1 MNKELILLNNS
12 HLNAL
17 TKLAISS
24 LPNESCAIL
33 LGKRVDTKSIVNSI
47 LPMNNSLHSSVAF
60 NINPDDLYNAYNTA
74 KLLELDVISI
84 FHSHPSKLLPSK
96 TDQIF
101 MMLNPVIWVIYSTSL
116 NNFKAFI
123 FDNFDQFKEISIRV
137 IKD

>member
-1 MNKELILLNNS
+1 MNKELILLYNS

-33 LGKRVDTKSIVNSI
+33 LGKRVDTKSIVKSI
-47 LPMNNSLHSSVAF
+47 LPMTNSLHSSVAF

-74 KLLELDVISI
+74 RLLELDVISI
-84 FHSHPSKLLPSK
+84 FHSHPTNPLPSE

-101 MMLNPVIWVIYSTSL
+101 MLLNPIIWIIYSTSL
-116 NNFKAFI
+116 NSFKAFI
-123 FDNFDQFKEISIRV
+123 FDNLDHLKEIRIRF

>member
-1 MNKELILLNNS
+1 MNKELILLNKS

-33 LGKRVDTKSIVNSI
+33 LGKRTNTKSIVKSI

-74 KLLELDVISI
+74 RLLELDVISI

-101 MMLNPVIWVIYSTSL
+101 MLLNPVIWIIYSTSL

-123 FDNFDQFKEISIRV
+123 FDKFDHLKEISIFF

>member
-47 LPMNNSLHSSVAF
+47 LPMNNSSHSSVAF

-101 MMLNPVIWVIYSTSL
+101 MMLNPVIWIIYSTSL

-123 FDNFDQFKEISIRV
+123 LDNFDQFKEISIRV

>member
-1 MNKELILLNNS
+1 MNKELILLYNS

-33 LGKRVDTKSIVNSI
+33 LGKKVDTKSIVKSI
-47 LPMNNSLHSSVAF
+47 LPMTNSLHSSVAF

-74 KLLELDVISI
+74 RLLELDVISI

-96 TDQIF
+96 TDKIF
-101 MMLNPVIWVIYSTSL
+101 MLLNPVIWIIYSTSL

-123 FDNFDQFKEISIRV
+123 FDKFDHLKEISICF

>member
-1 MNKELILLNNS
+1 MNKELILLYNS

-33 LGKRVDTKSIVNSI
+33 LGKRVDTKSIVKSI
-47 LPMNNSLHSSVAF
+47 LPMTNSLHSSVAF
-60 NINPDDLYNAYNTA
+60 NINPDDLYNAYNQA
-74 KLLELDVISI
+74 RILELDIISI
-84 FHSHPSKLLPSK
+84 FHSHPSNLLPSE

-101 MMLNPVIWVIYSTSL
+101 MLLNPVIWIIYSTSL
-116 NNFKAFI
+116 NSFKAFI
-123 FDNFDQFKEISIRV
+123 LDNLDHLEEISIRF

>member
-101 MMLNPVIWVIYSTSL
+101 MMLNPVIWIIYSTSL

-123 FDNFDQFKEISIRV
+123 FENFDHFKEISIRF

>member
-60 NINPDDLYNAYNTA
+60 NINPDDLYNAYNKA
-74 KLLELDVISI
+74 RLLKLDVISI

-101 MMLNPVIWVIYSTSL
+101 MVINPVIWIIYSTSL

-123 FDNFDQFKEISIRV
+123 FDNFDHFKEISIRF

>member
-101 MMLNPVIWVIYSTSL
+101 MMLNPVIWIIYSTSL

-123 FDNFDQFKEISIRV
+123 LHNFDQFKEISIRV

>member
-1 MNKELILLNNS
+1 MNKELILLYNS

-33 LGKRVDTKSIVNSI
+33 LGKRVDTKSIVKSI
-47 LPMNNSLHSSVAF
+47 LPMTNSLHSSVAF

-74 KLLELDVISI
+74 RLLELDVISI

-96 TDQIF
+96 TDKIF
-101 MMLNPVIWVIYSTSL
+101 MLLNPVIWIIYSTSL

-123 FDNFDQFKEISIRV
+123 FDKFDHLKEISICF

>member
-1 MNKELILLNNS
+1 MNNDLIVLNNS

-17 TKLAISS
+17 TKLAIRS
-24 LPNESCAIL
+24 LPNESCALL
-33 LGKRVDTKSIVNSI
+33 LGKKVDTKSIVKSI
-47 LPMNNSLHSSVAF
+47 LPMTNALQSSVAF

-74 KLLELDVISI
+74 RLLELDIISI

-101 MMLNPVIWVIYSTSL
+101 MLLNPVIWIIYSTSL
-116 NNFKAFI
+116 KSFKAFI
-123 FDNFDQFKEISIRV
+123 FDNFDRLKEISICF

>member
-33 LGKRVDTKSIVNSI
+33 LGKRTDTKSIVKSI

-74 KLLELDVISI
+74 RLLELDVISI

-101 MMLNPVIWVIYSTSL
+101 MVLNPVIWLIYSISL

-123 FDNFDQFKEISIRV
+123 FDNFDLIKEISICF

>member
-60 NINPDDLYNAYNTA
+60 SINPDDLYNAYNTA

-101 MMLNPVIWVIYSTSL
+101 MMLNPVIWIIYSTLL

-123 FDNFDQFKEISIRV
+123 FENFDHFKEISIRF

>member
-33 LGKRVDTKSIVNSI
+33 LGKRVDTKSIVKSI

-74 KLLELDVISI
+74 RLLKLDVISI

-101 MMLNPVIWVIYSTSL
+101 MLLNPVIWIIYSTSL
-116 NNFKAFI
+116 NDFKAYI
-123 FDNFDQFKEISIRV
+123 FDNFDHFKEISIRF

>member
-33 LGKRVDTKSIVNSI
+33 LGKRVDTKSIVKSI

-60 NINPDDLYNAYNTA
+60 NIHPDDLYNAYNRA
-74 KLLELDVISI
+74 RLLKLDVISI

-101 MMLNPVIWVIYSTSL
+101 MVINPVIWIIYSTSL

-123 FDNFDQFKEISIRV
+123 FDNFDHFKEISIRF